1 MSTLKARGR
10 KLFEIPICT
19 ICLEPMIKDLCVFT
33 VCGHVFHYNC
43 GVNCHQNSRKC
54 PNCRM
59 RSTEIQSL
67 HYAVEEITGIDEQMS
82 KLLNDLSVDQKQ
94 HMAKLLSDHEE
105 LMHENQRIMQRN
117 KFVEEKNESIQC
129 EVQHIQAELKRYLE
143 KNTELEIK
151 EKQQDQQIKTL
162 EICFQSLEEE
172 NKKLNQ
178 NIEKYEIQLKGY
190 DYLENLAKVINNPH
204 EDMYLKLIRQK
215 SPNEQAKQIYDL
227 YVIKVGQFKT
237 VQKEMAL
244 LQEQREQQQKKY
256 EQLQQKYERMKDLYE
271 ELQKENLSIKELSR
285 NQNYKPIQ
293 KIIEHYEDKQEN
305 EFKRKPINIQKQVS
319 FGCSQLRKQPLSQ
332 SLLKK

>member
-1 MSTLKARGR
+1 MSALKAKGR
-10 KLFEIPICT
+10 KIFEIPICT

-94 HMAKLLSDHEE
+94 HMSKLLSDHEE
-105 LMHENQRIMQRN
+105 LLHENRRIMQRN
-117 KFVEEKNESIQC
+117 KFVEEKNESIQT
-129 EVQHIQAELKRYLE
+129 EVQHIQAELMRSLE
-143 KNTELEIK
+143 KSKELEIK
-151 EKQQDQQIKTL
+151 EKSQCSQLKTL
-162 EICFQSLEEE
+162 EVCLQSLEEDNKRLKQEVE
-172 NKKLNQ
+172 NN
-178 NIEKYEIQLKGY
+178 EIQLKGY
-190 DYLENLAKVINNPH
+190 HYLETLSKVINNPN
-204 EDMYLKLIRQK
+204 EDTQK
-215 SPNEQAKQIYDL
+215 SPSEQAKQIYDL

-237 VQKEMAL
+237 VQKEVTQ

-271 ELQKENLSIKELSR
+271 ELQKENMSIKELSR
-285 NQNYKPIQ
+285 TQNQNPVQ
-293 KIIEHYEDKQEN
+293 KIIEHYEDQKQET
-305 EFKRKPINIQKQVS
+305 E
-319 FGCSQLRKQPLSQ
+319 
-332 SLLKK
+332 LKEETCEHVKIRNNH